1 MRRKHLLAL
10 GALVLAAALAGCGF
24 GFGSSDIPEDQ
35 LNENATY
42 EWDTSAD
49 ATFNLS
55 RSSYATVVN
64 VTNETVEVWQRDP
77 IEGDNPV
84 DLRALKYQYENG
96 TVVNA
101 SHGNLSAT
109 REGDRTQI
117 SVPEPDGKVAYTASR
132 SGKQFSTPVF
142 TEGSHE
148 VILPPGARVGI
159 PLLSQVSPGNW
170 NSTVENDRMTV
181 RWGNL
186 TDGNVNTRYY
196 LERDLLIFGG
206 LALIAVLVGIV
217 GGLYYFRQIRGLEA
231 QREEIDVDI
240 DYDDDD
246 FGDDGPPPGM

>member
-1 MRRKHLLAL
+1 MRRKRLLAL

-24 GFGSSDIPEDQ
+24 GSSDIPEDQ
-35 LNENATY
+35 LNEEATY
-42 EWDTSAD
+42 DWDTSAD
-49 ATFNLS
+49 ATFNIS

-64 VTNETVEVWQRDP
+64 ASNETVEVWQRDA

-84 DLRALKYQYENG
+84 NLRALRYRYENG

-109 REGDRTQI
+109 RAGDKTQI
-117 SVPEPDGKVAYTASR
+117 TVPEAGGKVAYTASR

-170 NSTVENDRMTV
+170 NSTVENNRMTV
-181 RWGNL
+181 RWENL
-186 TDGNVNTRYY
+186 SDGSINTRYY
-196 LERDLLIFGG
+196 LERDLLIFAG
-206 LALIAVLVGIV
+206 LAAIALLVGTV

-231 QREEIDVDI
+231 QREEIDIDI
-240 DYDDDD
+240 DYDDDE

>member
-24 GFGSSDIPEDQ
+24 GSSDIPEDQ
-35 LNENATY
+35 LNEEATY
-42 EWDTSAD
+42 DWDTSAD
-49 ATFNLS
+49 ATFNIS

-64 VTNETVEVWQRDP
+64 VTNETVEVWQRDA

-84 DLRALKYQYENG
+84 DLRALQYQYENG

-101 SHGNLSAT
+101 SYGNLSAT
-109 REGDRTQI
+109 RSGDRTQI
-117 SVPEPDGKVAYTASR
+117 SVPEASGKVAYTASR

-159 PLLSQVSPGNW
+159 PLLSQANPGNW

-186 TDGNVNTRYY
+186 SDGTINTRYY
-196 LERDLLIFGG
+196 LERDLLIFAA
-206 LALIAVLVGIV
+206 LAIIALLVGTV

-231 QREEIDVDI
+231 QREEIDIDI

>member
-24 GFGSSDIPEDQ
+24 GSSEIPEDQ
-35 LNENATY
+35 LNEQATY
-42 EWDTSAD
+42 DWDTSAD
-49 ATFNLS
+49 ATFNIS

-64 VTNETVEVWQRDP
+64 VSNETVEVWQRDA

-84 DLRALKYQYENG
+84 NLRALQYRYENG

-109 REGDRTQI
+109 RDGDKTQI
-117 SVPEPDGKVAYTASR
+117 SVPEAGGKVAYTASR

-142 TEGSHE
+142 IEGSHE

-186 TDGNVNTRYY
+186 SDETINTRYY
-196 LERDLLIFGG
+196 LERDLLIFAA
-206 LALIAVLVGIV
+206 LAIIALLVGTV
-217 GGLYYFRQIRGLEA
+217 GGLYYFRQIRGLES
-231 QREEIDVDI
+231 QREEIDIDI